1 MLMAAID
8 EGWVAVR
15 PACERRRAGARSRSD
30 PGAQSAFLIGGSTER
45 ACRPCCGVCG
55 VVARLRSR
63 VVSRNI
69 PVAQLPTPILYLVT
83 VLIWGTSWYAM
94 TLQLVL
100 PGELAIAYRFVL
112 AAAMLVGYCLV
123 TGRSLRFSRRDHLF
137 MALQGFFLFSLNYIL
152 FYWAADYLVSG
163 LLAVLFSTI
172 TVMNIAN
179 GALLFRRRVEPKV
192 ALAALLGLIG
202 IGLVF
207 WPELAKVE
215 LSRAA
220 AIGLVLS
227 LVATYA
233 ASLGNMVTVRHSRA
247 LIPVV
252 QANAIGMSYGAL
264 FTLAIVVARGVPFE
278 FVWSV
283 SFLSSLFYLAL
294 FASVIGF
301 GAYLTLVER
310 IGADRAAYSGVLF
323 PIVALGVSTVVEDY
337 QWTASAVIGVLL
349 VLAGNLLVLAR
360 RRPPVPLATSP
371 LPAAGASG
379 N

>member
-1 MLMAAID
+1 MPGLATNVPVADLPLAPPAAH
-8 EGWVAVR
+8 
-15 PACERRRAGARSRSD
+15 AGHA
-30 PGAQSAFLIGGSTER
+30 A
-45 ACRPCCGVCG
+45 
-55 VVARLRSR
+55 ARLARATRAPVGSSR
-63 VVSRNI
+63 PSTTI
-69 PVAQLPTPILYLVT
+69 GFFPLPTPVLYLVT

-94 TLQLVL
+94 ELQLVL
-100 PGELAIAYRFVL
+100 PGELAIAYRFLL
-112 AAAMLVGYCLV
+112 AAAMLVGFCLL

-137 MALQGFFLFSLNYIL
+137 MALQGLFLFCLNYIL
-152 FYWAADYLVSG
+152 FYWAAAYVVSG

-179 GALLFRRRVEPKV
+179 GALLFRRRVEPRV

-220 AIGLVLS
+220 AIGLAMS

-264 FTLAIVVARGVPFE
+264 FTLVIVIARGIPFE
-278 FVWSV
+278 FVWSA
-283 SFLSSLFYLAL
+283 SFLGSLFYLAF

-323 PIVALGVSTVVEDY
+323 PIVALGVSTFLENYRWSAAAVV
-337 QWTASAVIGVLL
+337 GLLL

-360 RRPPVPLATSP
+360 RRPPAPLATSP
-371 LPAAGASG
+371 LPAAGGSG

>member
-1 MLMAAID
+1 LATNVPVADLPLAPPAAH
-8 EGWVAVR
+8 
-15 PACERRRAGARSRSD
+15 AGHA
-30 PGAQSAFLIGGSTER
+30 A
-45 ACRPCCGVCG
+45 
-55 VVARLRSR
+55 ARLARATRAPVGSSR
-63 VVSRNI
+63 PSTTI
-69 PVAQLPTPILYLVT
+69 GFFPLPTPVLYLVT

-94 TLQLVL
+94 ELQLVL
-100 PGELAIAYRFVL
+100 PGELAIAYRFLL
-112 AAAMLVGYCLV
+112 AAAMLVGFCLL

-137 MALQGFFLFSLNYIL
+137 MALQGLFLFCLNYIL
-152 FYWAADYLVSG
+152 FYWAAAYVVSG

-179 GALLFRRRVEPKV
+179 GALLFRRRVEPRV

-220 AIGLVLS
+220 AIGLAMS

-264 FTLAIVVARGVPFE
+264 FTLVIVIARGIPFE
-278 FVWSV
+278 FVWSA
-283 SFLSSLFYLAL
+283 SFLGSLFYLAF

-323 PIVALGVSTVVEDY
+323 PIVALGVSTFLENYRWSAAAVV
-337 QWTASAVIGVLL
+337 GLLL

-360 RRPPVPLATSP
+360 RRPPAPLATSP
-371 LPAAGASG
+371 LPAAGGSG

>member
-1 MLMAAID
+1 M
-8 EGWVAVR
+8 
-15 PACERRRAGARSRSD
+15 
-30 PGAQSAFLIGGSTER
+30 
-45 ACRPCCGVCG
+45 
-55 VVARLRSR
+55 
-63 VVSRNI
+63 
-69 PVAQLPTPILYLVT
+69 PTPVLYLVT

-94 TLQLVL
+94 ELQLVL
-100 PGELAIAYRFVL
+100 PGELAIAYRFLL

-123 TGRSLRFSRRDHLF
+123 TGRSLRFTRRDHLF
-137 MALQGFFLFSLNYIL
+137 MALQGFFLFSLNYVL
-152 FYWAADYLVSG
+152 FYWAAAYLVSG

-220 AIGLVLS
+220 AVGLVMS

-264 FTLAIVVARGVPFE
+264 FTLVVVVARGVPFE
-278 FVWSV
+278 FVWSA
-283 SFLSSLFYLAL
+283 SFLGSLFYLAL
-294 FASVIGF
+294 FASVFGF

-323 PIVALGVSTVVEDY
+323 PIVALGMSTFLEDY
-337 QWTASAVIGVLL
+337 RWTAPAVVGVAL
-349 VLAGNLLVLAR
+349 VLAGNLLVLAL
-360 RRPPVPLATSP
+360 RRPPSPLATSP

>member
-1 MLMAAID
+1 
-8 EGWVAVR
+8 V
-15 PACERRRAGARSRSD
+15 
-30 PGAQSAFLIGGSTER
+30 
-45 ACRPCCGVCG
+45 
-55 VVARLRSR
+55 
-63 VVSRNI
+63 
-69 PVAQLPTPILYLVT
+69 PTPVLYLVT

-94 TLQLVL
+94 ELQLVL
-100 PGELAIAYRFVL
+100 PGELAIAYRFLL

-123 TGRSLRFSRRDHLF
+123 TGRSLRFTRRDHLF

-152 FYWAADYLVSG
+152 FYWAAAYLVSG

-220 AIGLVLS
+220 AVGLVMS

-264 FTLAIVVARGVPFE
+264 FTLVIVVARGVPFE
-278 FVWSV
+278 FVWSA
-283 SFLSSLFYLAL
+283 SFLGSLFYLAL
-294 FASVIGF
+294 FASVFGF

-323 PIVALGVSTVVEDY
+323 PIVALGMSTFLEDY
-337 QWTASAVIGVLL
+337 RWTAPAVIGVAL

-360 RRPPVPLATSP
+360 RRPPPPLATSP

>member
-1 MLMAAID
+1 M
-8 EGWVAVR
+8 
-15 PACERRRAGARSRSD
+15 
-30 PGAQSAFLIGGSTER
+30 
-45 ACRPCCGVCG
+45 
-55 VVARLRSR
+55 
-63 VVSRNI
+63 
-69 PVAQLPTPILYLVT
+69 PTSVLYLVT
-83 VLIWGTSWYAM
+83 VLIWGASWYAM
-94 TLQLVL
+94 ELQLVL

-112 AAAMLVGYCLV
+112 AAAMLVGYCLL

-137 MALQGFFLFSLNYIL
+137 MALQGFFLFSINYIL
-152 FYWAADYLVSG
+152 FYWAAVYLVSG
-163 LLAVLFSTI
+163 LLAVCFSTI

-179 GALLFRRRVEPKV
+179 GALLFRRRVEARV

-220 AIGLVLS
+220 AIGLAMS

-233 ASLGNMVTVRHSRA
+233 ASLGNMVTVRHKGA
-247 LIPVV
+247 GIPVIE
-252 QANAIGMSYGAL
+252 ANAIGMTYGAL
-264 FTLAIVVARGVPFE
+264 FTLIIVVARGVPFD
-278 FVWSV
+278 FVWSA
-283 SFLSSLFYLAL
+283 SYLGSLLYLAF

-310 IGADRAAYSGVLF
+310 IGADRAGYASVLF
-323 PIVALGVSTVVEDY
+323 PIVALGVSTFLENY
-337 QWTASAVIGVLL
+337 QWTASAVIGVAL

-360 RRPPVPLATSP
+360 RRPPEPLATSP
-371 LPAAGASG
+371 LPAAGGSG

>member
-1 MLMAAID
+1 
-8 EGWVAVR
+8 
-15 PACERRRAGARSRSD
+15 
-30 PGAQSAFLIGGSTER
+30 
-45 ACRPCCGVCG
+45 
-55 VVARLRSR
+55 
-63 VVSRNI
+63 
-69 PVAQLPTPILYLVT
+69 
-83 VLIWGTSWYAM
+83 
-94 TLQLVL
+94 
-100 PGELAIAYRFVL
+100 
-112 AAAMLVGYCLV
+112 
-123 TGRSLRFSRRDHLF
+123 
-137 MALQGFFLFSLNYIL
+137 
-152 FYWAADYLVSG
+152 
-163 LLAVLFSTI
+163 
-172 TVMNIAN
+172 MNIAN

-247 LIPVV
+247 LIPVI

>member
-1 MLMAAID
+1 M
-8 EGWVAVR
+8 
-15 PACERRRAGARSRSD
+15 
-30 PGAQSAFLIGGSTER
+30 
-45 ACRPCCGVCG
+45 
-55 VVARLRSR
+55 
-63 VVSRNI
+63 
-69 PVAQLPTPILYLVT
+69 PTPVLYLVT

-94 TLQLVL
+94 ELQLVL
-100 PGELAIAYRFVL
+100 PGELAIAYRFLL

-123 TGRSLRFSRRDHLF
+123 TGRSLRFTRRDHLF

-152 FYWAADYLVSG
+152 FYWAAAYLVSG

-220 AIGLVLS
+220 AVGLVMS

-264 FTLAIVVARGVPFE
+264 FTLVIVVARGVPFE
-278 FVWSV
+278 FVWSA
-283 SFLSSLFYLAL
+283 SFLGSLFYLAL
-294 FASVIGF
+294 FASVFGF

-323 PIVALGVSTVVEDY
+323 PIVALGMSTFLEDY
-337 QWTASAVIGVLL
+337 RWTAPAVIGVAL

-360 RRPPVPLATSP
+360 RRPPPPLATSP